1 MACGAVGHR
10 RHDEPVADEIP
21 ELNLQRL
28 TDELEAAVELA
39 AALPDDTL
47 THLAAA
53 IRDEIRRRAREGGN
67 HDAIIEEAFQ
77 QAFGRDSLGAA
88 PWVEGDVIVC
98 PGATIAKSRTS
109 HRSRFISVD
118 ETWVW
123 DSIDLIVEEKKSHPG
138 KDEGFKAV
146 ALVPVIEGMA
156 LDLVTIKG
164 RNGVLNAERVV
175 SYEVQRGEL
184 IEVSARTIELRGLP

>member
-77 QAFGRDSLGAA
+77 QAFGRDGLGA
-88 PWVEGDVIVC
+88 DR
-98 PGATIAKSRTS
+98 KS
-109 HRSRFISVD
+109 
-118 ETWVW
+118 
-123 DSIDLIVEEKKSHPG
+123 
-138 KDEGFKAV
+138 
-146 ALVPVIEGMA
+146 
-156 LDLVTIKG
+156 
-164 RNGVLNAERVV
+164 VV
-175 SYEVQRGEL
+175 
-184 IEVSARTIELRGLP
+184 

>member
-1 MACGAVGHR
+1 MARRAVGHR
-10 RHDEPVADEIP
+10 RHDEPVVDEIP

-39 AALPDDTL
+39 AALSDDTL

-77 QAFGRDSLGAA
+77 QASGRDSLGAA

-109 HRSRFISVD
+109 HRSRFLSVD
-118 ETWVW
+118 DTWVW
-123 DSIDLIVEEKKSHPG
+123 DSMDLIVEEKNSHPG
-138 KDEGFKAV
+138 KNEGFKAV

-164 RNGVLNAERVV
+164 RNGVLNPERVV

>member
-67 HDAIIEEAFQ
+67 HDAIIEEA
-77 QAFGRDSLGAA
+77 
-88 PWVEGDVIVC
+88 
-98 PGATIAKSRTS
+98 
-109 HRSRFISVD
+109 
-118 ETWVW
+118 
-123 DSIDLIVEEKKSHPG
+123 
-138 KDEGFKAV
+138 
-146 ALVPVIEGMA
+146 
-156 LDLVTIKG
+156 
-164 RNGVLNAERVV
+164 
-175 SYEVQRGEL
+175 
-184 IEVSARTIELRGLP
+184 

>member
-1 MACGAVGHR
+1 MMGM
-10 RHDEPVADEIP
+10 DF
-21 ELNLQRL
+21 
-28 TDELEAAVELA
+28 
-39 AALPDDTL
+39 PD
-47 THLAAA
+47 
-53 IRDEIRRRAREGGN
+53 
-67 HDAIIEEAFQ
+67 DAIIEEAFQ
-77 QAFGRDSLGAA
+77 QAFGRDGLGAA

-118 ETWVW
+118 DTWVW
-123 DSIDLIVEEKKSHPG
+123 DSMDLIVEEKKSHPG

-164 RNGVLNAERVV
+164 RNGVLNVERVV

-184 IEVSARTIELRGLP
+184 IEVSARAIELRNLLAGPLRFELLGSGVAVGRTLSAGESLRNKITARGL

>member
-28 TDELEAAVELA
+28 TDELEAAVDLA

-77 QAFGRDSLGAA
+77 QAFGRDGLGAA

-98 PGATIAKSRTS
+98 PGATIDMNSPLTKRATAGQETTVIAITILSIEGFMIATNKMAKTKEGIVWK
-109 HRSRFISVD
+109 ISV
-118 ETWVW
+118 TLIRAS
-123 DSIDLIVEEKKSHPG
+123 SITP
-138 KDEGFKAV
+138 
-146 ALVPVIEGMA
+146 P
-156 LDLVTIKG
+156 
-164 RNGVLNAERVV
+164 
-175 SYEVQRGEL
+175 
-184 IEVSARTIELRGLP
+184 

>member
-1 MACGAVGHR
+1 MARGAVGHR
-10 RHDEPVADEIP
+10 RHDEPVVDEIP

-39 AALPDDTL
+39 AALSDDTL

-118 ETWVW
+118 DTWVW
-123 DSIDLIVEEKKSHPG
+123 DSMDLIVEEKKSHPG
-138 KDEGFKAV
+138 KNEGFKAV

-156 LDLVTIKG
+156 IDLVTIKG